1 MEITNYLP
9 NFTYLLAKLK
19 NAKVPFSKRTKLINS
34 ALGTVFSVC
43 QLKLDTWIFISKSL
57 ISKLLTH
64 TVSIPCRCEERPWG
78 IGGGTDGQ
86 TSSTIGSFCRLCK
99 ISTVI
104 LRRSEDEGRLVLL
117 LEILLGLGNFVLYE
131 LREDYVLINDFEGD
145 IQREKY
151 GEVLI
156 QNGIQDDE
164 FGASI
169 NTT

>member
-1 MEITNYLP
+1 M
-9 NFTYLLAKLK
+9 
-19 NAKVPFSKRTKLINS
+19 
-34 ALGTVFSVC
+34 
-43 QLKLDTWIFISKSL
+43 WIFISKSL

-78 IGGGTDGQ
+78 ISGGTDGQ
-86 TSSTIGSFCRLCK
+86 TSSTIGSFSRLCK

-104 LRRSEDEGRLVLL
+104 LRRLEDEGRLVLL